1 MTPPP
6 LARARA
12 RTPLSFTSSP
22 STGVHIP
29 RATPQITLLSRS
41 PQGAGSYRHRADACA
56 VEMRRC
62 SLGKGASPPHAE
74 PGTASYRGRRANQ
87 HRAPYTLTKQRAY
100 PTGSLPARGFGVPTT
115 YIGMSRGQR
124 NSLAH
129 RVSVPRDIAGR
140 LSGRDKC
147 PNTLAANHGCWSLRL
162 LQLPHGNW
170 KAVSFVLPFHE
181 FTNLRI
187 CGARPP

>member
-1 MTPPP
+1 MRNQEQ
-6 LARARA
+6 LATEA
-12 RTPLSFTSSP
+12 
-22 STGVHIP
+22 
-29 RATPQITLLSRS
+29 
-41 PQGAGSYRHRADACA
+41 GA
-56 VEMRRC
+56 
-62 SLGKGASPPHAE
+62 
-74 PGTASYRGRRANQ
+74 NN
-87 HRAPYTLTKQRAY
+87 RAPYTLTKQRAY

-187 CGARPP
+187 FTLGYVFSSVLFLFASRTPSSRAATRTSPSELGATQETVRRAPPACLSAAATSRHERPA